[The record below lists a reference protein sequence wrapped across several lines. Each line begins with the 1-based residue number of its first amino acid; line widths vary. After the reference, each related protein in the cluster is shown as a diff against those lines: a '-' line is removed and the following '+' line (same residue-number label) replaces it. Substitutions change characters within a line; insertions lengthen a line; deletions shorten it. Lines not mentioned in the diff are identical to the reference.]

1 MKGTIAFLPVSVT
14 IGLLSFSQSSA
25 FLPYQHTVSHPSTN
39 NKRLVREISQSKQ
52 SAEEEITGLA
62 SAKVRFSG
70 FELDKQSAS
79 STSATTSNPLDGAL
93 SLFTSDVASIGLGL
107 LGLCLLLI
115 ERLSLPDVATMGVDQ
130 VQYAETLGEETRSNL
145 IAVFACGSVLLN
157 GISKLDVTS
166 ALAESVELEG
176 TVLSDPLVFDDSLK
190 KHQRTLQW
198 GMESFLQA
206 TPAKTVV
213 LLQRKSLQD
222 KWEILSMA
230 GVAPPEATDER
241 PELFPTT
248 PILDRFLKD
257 GSSGETYLPTLQAL
271 PGKAEFTYIPE
282 NTQGVL
288 ILSVPQG
295 SAASTTTTTILL
307 GANRAKS
314 FTPRDVA
321 WCQTLA
327 ARLGS
332 VL

>member
-1 MKGTIAFLPVSVT
+1 MKGTIAFLPVSVA
-14 IGLLSFSQSSA
+14 IGLLSYSSQGSA
-25 FLPYQHTVSHPSTN
+25 FLPCQQHIANHPSTN
-39 NKRLVREISQSKQ
+39 SRRLTINILKSKQ
-52 SAEEEITGLA
+52 SDEEEITGLA

-107 LGLCLLLI
+107 IGLCLLLI

-130 VQYAETLGEETRSNL
+130 VRYAETLGEETRSNL

-176 TVLSDPLVFDDSLK
+176 TTLSAPLVFDDSLE
-190 KHQRTLQW
+190 KHQRTLEW
-198 GMESFLQA
+198 CMESFLQA

-213 LLQRKSLQD
+213 LLQRKD
-222 KWEILSMA
+222 KWQIVSMA
-230 GVAPPEATDER
+230 GVVPTEATDKR
-241 PELFPTT
+241 PDLFPTT

-271 PGKAEFTYIPE
+271 PGKAEFNYIPE
-282 NTQGVL
+282 NTEGVL

-295 SAASTTTTTILL
+295 STASTTTTTILL

-327 ARLGS
+327 SRLGS